1 MELVTDAE
9 EVEGVAADCGASGE
23 EIFIQRSIHCFQRSA
38 SLSVPINVKGK
49 GQDVIVSIVC

>member
-9 EVEGVAADCGASGE
+9 EFEGVAADCGASGE

-49 GQDVIVSIVC
+49 GQDVIV